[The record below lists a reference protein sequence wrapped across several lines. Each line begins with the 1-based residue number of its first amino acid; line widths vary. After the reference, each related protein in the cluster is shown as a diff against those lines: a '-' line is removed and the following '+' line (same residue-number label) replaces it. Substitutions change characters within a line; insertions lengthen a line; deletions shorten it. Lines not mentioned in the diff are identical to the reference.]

1 MDEKVV
7 NLEDRVN
14 PLVITFKDTGDKYEL
29 DFCRESI
36 RFAEQRGFILED
48 VDKYLMTGVED
59 LFFYAFRKNH
69 KSVSREKTDKLL
81 LKMHGLTA
89 KMLNRLILL
98 YQQAITSNV
107 IQTEEDLEKNTE
119 VAVEM

>member
-1 MDEKVV
+1 MAENVV
-7 NLEDRVN
+7 NLEDRVK
-14 PLVITFKDTGDKYEL
+14 PLAITFKDTGDKYEL
-29 DFCRESI
+29 DFCRESVK
-36 RFAEQRGFILED
+36 FAEQRGFVLEN